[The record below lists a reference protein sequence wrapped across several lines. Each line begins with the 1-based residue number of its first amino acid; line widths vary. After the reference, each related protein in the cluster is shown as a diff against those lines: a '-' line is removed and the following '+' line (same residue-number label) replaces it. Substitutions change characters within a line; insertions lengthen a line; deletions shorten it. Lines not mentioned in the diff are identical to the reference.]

1 MKANSTGAER
11 NLDLDI
17 IKGFLVLVMLLYH
30 CGSISDFPSVHVILR
45 KIDFIHYAFLLIT
58 GFLCGYHYYPI
69 VASTR
74 RKIQMRLFCRGTK
87 ILALF
92 ACGNIAYHVLGY
104 SNAEMRALP
113 LQSKITTTFLSP
125 FSGGPDV
132 AFGILYLISIF
143 LFGAGLIIC
152 TSWVKW
158 LLSLVIVLPVVVDN
172 ITLVF
177 MAFGCAGML
186 VGILAREGHLKSLSS
201 LLHRRLWMFPLV
213 LVPVVALV
221 PTPDRWHVGAK
232 GPLVFFLA
240 EMPLWFFGALWL
252 VRQTGSQR
260 IQQQIVLLGRY
271 TLLAYILQ
279 VVVARVTFHVLY
291 RVGFRDLTYYGL
303 SLVIVGAAMWVA
315 VLVVERMRMLD
326 RFWDRAYAVVFQ

>member
-1 MKANSTGAER
+1 MRTDSAGAER

-30 CGSISDFPSVHVILR
+30 CASISDFPSLHGVLR
-45 KIDFIHYAFLLIT
+45 KIDFVHYAFLLIT

-74 RKIQMRLFCRGTK
+74 RKVQMRLFSRGIK

-92 ACGNIAYHVLGY
+92 ACGNVAYHVLGY
-104 SNAEMRALP
+104 GSAELKDVP
-113 LQSKITTTFLSP
+113 LQSKIAATFLVP
-125 FSGGPDV
+125 FLGGPDI
-132 AFGILYLISIF
+132 AFGILYLIALF
-143 LFGAGLIIC
+143 LFGAGLIIG

-158 LLSLVIVLPVVVDN
+158 LISLVIILPVMVN
-172 ITLVF
+172 RISLVF

-186 VGILAREGHLKSLSS
+186 VGILAREGRLKFLNSLI
-201 LLHRRLWMFPLV
+201 HHRLWIFPLV
-213 LVPVVALV
+213 LVPIVAFV

-232 GPLVFFLA
+232 GPLLFFLL
-240 EMPLWFFGALWL
+240 ETPLWFFAGLWL
-252 VRQTGSQR
+252 IRQAGSQR

-279 VVVARVTFHVLY
+279 MIVARLTFHVLY
-291 RVGFRDLTYYGL
+291 RAGFRDLTYYGL
-303 SLVIVGAAMWVA
+303 SLVIVGGTMWLA
-315 VLVVERMRMLD
+315 VLAVERMRMSGGL
-326 RFWDRAYAVVFQ
+326 WDRAFKVVFP